1 MTRRTLAAFIAA
13 MALAG
18 CASPSASPAGNSSV
32 RGSITVFAAAS
43 LTAPFTDIARS
54 FERVY
59 PGTAIRLSFAGSA
72 TLAAQIQEGA
82 VGDVFASADAS
93 TMQQVVDAGLI
104 DHAPAIFARNRL
116 QIAVARGNPKHIEGL
131 ADLGRPGLLV
141 LLCAAAVPCGRYAQQ
156 AIDRAHV
163 LVKPASLE
171 ADVKSVV
178 TKVGLGEADAG
189 IVYSTD
195 VRAAASTVQ
204 GVDIPDSLQVTAA
217 YLVAPLR
224 DSKNSSLARAFIR
237 FVLDDAGGQTTL
249 RHYGFLSP

>member
-1 MTRRTLAAFIAA
+1 MARRTIAAIVAA

-18 CASPSASPAGNSSV
+18 CASQSPSGNSSL

-43 LTAPFTDIARS
+43 LTAPFRDIARS
-54 FERVY
+54 FEKIH
-59 PGTAIRLSFAGSA
+59 PETAIRLSFAGS
-72 TLAAQIQEGA
+72 TRLAAQIQEGA
-82 VGDVFASADAS
+82 AGDVFASADAP

-104 DHAPAIFARNRL
+104 DEAPAIFARNRL
-116 QIAVARGNPKHIEGL
+116 QIAVARGNPKHIERL
-131 ADLGRPGLLV
+131 ADLGRPGLVV
-141 LLCAAAVPCGRYAQQ
+141 LLCAPAVPCGRYALQ
-156 AIDRAHV
+156 AIDRAEV

-195 VRAAASTVQ
+195 VKAAASAVQ

-249 RHYGFLSP
+249 RHYGFLPP